1 MSQAETVPPPLLA
14 AAGASR
20 RYPLARSALARLL
33 DRRTTSA
40 LLGASFEVQAGD
52 VLGIVGE
59 SGSGKSTLARL
70 LVGLDRPSSGQ
81 VSFEGRDLASFA
93 AADWQRF
100 RNRVQFVFQGAHTA
114 LNPRKTVARSLSE
127 AFGGP
132 LAPGALDALLAQVS
146 LGPELLGR
154 LPHQLSGGQKQRIG
168 IARALARKPEVL
180 IADEPTSALDVSV
193 QNEIIAL
200 LQQLHRDRHLTL
212 VIISHDLGLVG
223 AFCDRVL
230 VMYAG
235 RIVEM
240 GPAAEILAAPAHPY
254 TQRLVAAIPRGLAGR
269 NRPAEPPLPEAAR
282 HGGCPFE
289 PRCSNRIPICAQ
301 SEPPEV
307 HLGDRLVR
315 CHAAPISVQN
325 LAETNL

>member
-14 AAGASR
+14 AVDASR
-20 RYPLARSALARLL
+20 RYRVARSALARLL

-40 LLGASFEVQAGD
+40 LHRASFEVRAGD

-81 VSFEGRDLASFA
+81 VSFEGRDLAGFA

-127 AFGGP
+127 AFAGP
-132 LAPGALDALLAQVS
+132 VAPGALEALLAQVS
-146 LGPELLGR
+146 LGPELLDR

-168 IARALARKPEVL
+168 IARALARQPEVL

-240 GPAAEILAAPAHPY
+240 GPAAKILAEPAHPY

-307 HLGDRLVR
+307 LLGDRLVR
-315 CHAAPISVQN
+315 CHVAPMSVQN

>member
-1 MSQAETVPPPLLA
+1 MTHAQGSASPLLA
-14 AAGASR
+14 AASAGR
-20 RYPLARSALARLL
+20 RYPVAHSPLARLF
-33 DRRTTSA
+33 DRRTTPA

-52 VLGIVGE
+52 ILGIVGE

-70 LVGLDRPSSGQ
+70 LVGLDRPSSGR
-81 VSFEGRDLASFA
+81 VLFEGRDLSSFT

-127 AFGGP
+127 AFP
-132 LAPGALDALLAQVS
+132 EPPTSGALNALLAQVS
-146 LGPELLGR
+146 LGPELLDR
-154 LPHQLSGGQKQRIG
+154 LPHQLSGGQKQRVG
-168 IARALARKPEVL
+168 IARALARQPEVL

-193 QNEIIAL
+193 QSEIVAL
-200 LQQLHRDRHLTL
+200 LQQLHRERRLTL

-235 RIVEM
+235 RIVET
-240 GPAAEILAAPAHPY
+240 GPAAQILAEPAHPY
-254 TQRLVAAIPRGLAGR
+254 TERLVAAIPRGLAGR
-269 NRPAEPPLPEAAR
+269 NRQADPPLSEAAR

-301 SEPPEV
+301 GEPPEV
-307 HLGDRLVR
+307 LLGDRLVA
-315 CHAAPISVQN
+315 CHLAPSRPII
-325 LAETNL
+325 AETNP